1 MQYLAHNNGRSPK
14 RILWTQLDATMD
26 LQNKLFMWLIFFLS
40 LSEAAFT
47 SLIKENETPMY
58 SVGLALRYLS
68 KAVFT
73 KALLNGELIEI
84 KVHIFWEGHKILR
97 NLHLTFVLC
106 SANQK

>member
-1 MQYLAHNNGRSPK
+1 MQDFVHNNGRSPK

-84 KVHIFWEGHKILR
+84 KVHIFWEGQKILR
-97 NLHLTFVLC
+97 NLHLTFDCMYC
-106 SANQK
+106 SQK